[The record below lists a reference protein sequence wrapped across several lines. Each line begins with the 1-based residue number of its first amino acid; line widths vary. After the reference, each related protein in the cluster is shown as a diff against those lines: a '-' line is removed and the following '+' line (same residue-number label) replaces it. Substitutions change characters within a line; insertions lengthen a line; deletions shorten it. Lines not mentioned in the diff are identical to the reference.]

1 MLHVPNFHYWVRRLA
16 GRPTCVLAEDA
27 ILLPT
32 ARILNASR
40 SSARI
45 RIGRHSL
52 IGGELFV
59 SAHGG
64 QISIGESCFIG
75 PGTRVWSAGCIQI
88 GDRVLISHNVNV
100 FDSLTHSL
108 SPRERHAHFQAIAAT
123 GHPQSIDL
131 AEEPVTIGDDAW
143 IGAGAIVLKGVTIGH
158 CAIVGAGSVVTHDV
172 PAAAIVAGNPAK
184 MVRMLT
190 ADELD

>member
-1 MLHVPNFHYWVRRLA
+1 MLSVPNFHYWVRRLA
-16 GRPTCVLAEDA
+16 GRATCVLAQNA

-32 ARILNASR
+32 ARVLNASR
-40 SSARI
+40 SSDRI

-64 QISIGESCFIG
+64 QISVGESCFIG
-75 PGTRVWSAGCIQI
+75 PGTRIWSAGRIRI

-108 SPRERHAHFQAIAAT
+108 SPRERHAHFQAIATT
-123 GHPQSIDL
+123 GHPRSIDL

-143 IGAGAIVLKGVTIGH
+143 VGAGATVLKGVSIGS

-172 PAAAIVAGNPAK
+172 PAATIVAGNPA
-184 MVRMLT
+184 RTIRTLT
-190 ADELD
+190 AEELA